1 MSEGRLSSRYNG
13 GITLTIGYTTTVS
26 GQTVLHTVDIPTVT
40 SYEPSW
46 EMLTETFEKHDYS
59 TCVIPKGS
67 RFSASIT
74 TGIMT
79 LTAMEQLRSVLIN
92 NTTFTLY
99 CPEFPMDSTTTPVSG
114 GREVYVTSLSQPL
127 EVANYGG
134 KYYRL
139 SFAVAAVALVN
150 GGGA

>member
-13 GITLTIGYTTTVS
+13 GISLAIGYTTTVS
-26 GQTVLHTVDIPTVT
+26 GQSTYVVKEIPSVT

-46 EMLTETFEKHDYS
+46 DMLTETFEKHDYS

-67 RFSASIT
+67 RFTANIT

-79 LTAMEQLRSVLIN
+79 LTAMEELRTVLIN

-99 CPEFPMDSTTTPVSG
+99 CPEFPMSGTAPAVTG